1 MQQLLLWLSFPF
13 PLFFLSD
20 FFFFSQIGVSFTMVT
35 PLGFTLAVNDSLYI
49 PSCWW
54 ANRSRAQA
62 LFVEIPTCVWIETV
76 GLARVMTGFGNV
88 GGRTP
93 GFFLSTLV
101 HERSEFSEHIFCR
114 DIDLVT
120 VRDVPYG
127 MVVLY
132 PDTPLINNLCFDPLF
147 KNVIKI
153 NTEVD

>member
-20 FFFFSQIGVSFTMVT
+20 FFFFSQIGVSFTMAT

-62 LFVEIPTCVWIETV
+62 LFVEILTCVWIETV

-101 HERSEFSEHIFCR
+101 HERSELVNIFFVGISIWPR
-114 DIDLVT
+114 K
-120 VRDVPYG
+120 G
-127 MVVLY
+127 MF
-132 PDTPLINNLCFDPLF
+132 P
-147 KNVIKI
+147 
-153 NTEVD
+153 TE

>member
-20 FFFFSQIGVSFTMVT
+20 FFFFSQIGVSFTMAT

-101 HERSEFSEHIFCR
+101 HERSELVNIFFVGISIWPR
-114 DIDLVT
+114 K
-120 VRDVPYG
+120 G
-127 MVVLY
+127 MF
-132 PDTPLINNLCFDPLF
+132 P
-147 KNVIKI
+147 
-153 NTEVD
+153 TE

>member
-13 PLFFLSD
+13 PLFFLSN
-20 FFFFSQIGVSFTMVT
+20 FFFISQIGVSFTMAT

-76 GLARVMTGFGNV
+76 GLARVMTGVGNV
-88 GGRTP
+88 GGRLP
-93 GFFLSTLV
+93 RIFSKHPSSREEWV
-101 HERSEFSEHIFCR
+101 SEHFFCR
-114 DIDLVT
+114 DVDLVT
-120 VRDVPYG
+120 VGDVPYG

>member
-20 FFFFSQIGVSFTMVT
+20 FFFFSQIGVSFTMAT

-76 GLARVMTGFGNV
+76 GLARVMTGVGNV

-101 HERSEFSEHIFCR
+101 HEKIELVNIFFVGTSIWSR
-114 DIDLVT
+114 K
-120 VRDVPYG
+120 G
-127 MVVLY
+127 MF
-132 PDTPLINNLCFDPLF
+132 PTEWSSCILIPH
-147 KNVIKI
+147 
-153 NTEVD
+153 

>member
-20 FFFFSQIGVSFTMVT
+20 FFFFSQIGVSFTMAT

-76 GLARVMTGFGNV
+76 GLVRVMTGVANV

-93 GFFLSTLV
+93 GFFLSILV
-101 HERSEFSEHIFCR
+101 HERSELVNIFFCR

-120 VRDVPYG
+120 VGDVPYG
-127 MVVLY
+127 MVVLH

-153 NTEVD
+153 NTGLD